1 MLLVCGGVVEVV
13 KVTCSCTMK
22 HYHADGSVHLM
33 HRSSSSAGLYN
44 VVQCSRM
51 FHGVPWCSMVF
62 HGVPWCSMVFHDV
75 PWCSMILHK

>member
-51 FHGVPWCSMVF
+51 FHGVP
-62 HGVPWCSMVFHDV
+62 
-75 PWCSMILHK
+75 